1 MACVTREVTDG
12 AGGEP
17 RAAILWQTPRDP
29 AMTRRHLPAALLV
42 LLACAAVASAAEP
55 ATYTLPPETLKK
67 AEALYRTQLA
77 MLLVGTVY
85 SFGLLWLLLARR
97 VAPRFRDLAERV
109 STRRFVQVL
118 VFAPLFL
125 LTMDVLQLPLSLYQ
139 HQLGLDYG
147 LSVQSWS
154 SWTWDWVKGELLG
167 TAIATPLVFGLYA
180 VLRRSPQRWWFYGWL
195 GLIPIVLLMILIAPI
210 YIAPLFDTFTPLVEK
225 QPDLVPE
232 LEKVLARGGVH
243 IERDRMFEMAA
254 SDKVTTYNAYVTGI
268 GASKRVVVWDNT
280 SRDMTRPETM
290 FVFGH
295 EMGHY
300 VLQHM
305 WLSLGVAILALL
317 LQLYLAH
324 RLLAGV
330 LARYGARWGIRGLTD
345 WASLPVLILLLSV
358 FGLVGQPFGA
368 AFSRYLEHQ
377 ADIYGLEV
385 THGLTA
391 DSSAAAASA
400 FQKLGEKGLVYPTP
414 HPLYVFWMFDHPPV
428 HERVRFAAEYQPW
441 ATGQPGRYVQP

>member
-1 MACVTREVTDG
+1 MADS
-12 AGGEP
+12 AH
-17 RAAILWQTPRDP
+17 P
-29 AMTRRHLPAALLV
+29 AMTRRLLTALLC
-42 LLACAAVASAAEP
+42 LLACASVASAADP

-67 AEALYRTQLA
+67 AEALYRTQIA
-77 MLLVGTVY
+77 MLVVGTVY
-85 SFGLLWLLLARR
+85 SFGLLWLMLARR

-109 STRRFVQVL
+109 SSRRFVQVL

-125 LTMDVLQLPLSLYQ
+125 LTLDVLQLPLSLYQ
-139 HQLGLDYG
+139 QQLALDYG

-154 SWTWDWVKGELLG
+154 SWVWDWTKGEVLG
-167 TAIATPLVFGLYA
+167 TLIATPLVFGLYG
-180 VLRRSPQRWWFYGWL
+180 VLRRSPTRWWFYGWL
-195 GLIPIVLLMILIAPI
+195 GLLPILLLLILIAPI

-232 LEKVLARGGVH
+232 LERVLARGGIT
-243 IERDRMFEMAA
+243 IERERMFEMAA

-280 SRDMTRPETM
+280 SRDLTRPETM

-300 VLQHM
+300 VLQHV
-305 WLSLGVAILALL
+305 WLSLGTAIAALL

-345 WASLPVLILLLSV
+345 LASLPVLLLLLSV

-391 DSSAAAASA
+391 DSSQAAAVA

-414 HPLYVFWMFDHPPV
+414 HPLYVFWAFGQPPV

-441 ATGQPGRYVQP
+441 TRGERGRYVP

>member
-1 MACVTREVTDG
+1 MADS
-12 AGGEP
+12 AH
-17 RAAILWQTPRDP
+17 P
-29 AMTRRHLPAALLV
+29 AMTRRLLTALLC
-42 LLACAAVASAAEP
+42 LLACASVASAADP

-67 AEALYRTQLA
+67 AEALYRTQIA
-77 MLLVGTVY
+77 MLVVGTVY
-85 SFGLLWLLLARR
+85 SFGLLWLMLARR

-109 STRRFVQVL
+109 SSRRFVQVL

-125 LTMDVLQLPLSLYQ
+125 LTLDVLQLPLSLYQ
-139 HQLGLDYG
+139 QQLALDYG

-154 SWTWDWVKGELLG
+154 SWVWDWTKGEVLG
-167 TAIATPLVFGLYA
+167 TLIATPLVFGLYG
-180 VLRRSPQRWWFYGWL
+180 VLRRSPTRWWFYGWL
-195 GLIPIVLLMILIAPI
+195 GLLPILLLLILIAPI

-232 LEKVLARGGVH
+232 LERVLARGGIT
-243 IERDRMFEMAA
+243 IERERMFEMAA

-280 SRDMTRPETM
+280 SRDLTRPETM

-300 VLQHM
+300 VLQHV
-305 WLSLGVAILALL
+305 WLSLGTAIAALL

-345 WASLPVLILLLSV
+345 LASLPVLLLLLSV

-391 DSSAAAASA
+391 DSSQAAAVA

-414 HPLYVFWMFDHPPV
+414 HPLYVFWAFGHPPV

-441 ATGQPGRYVQP
+441 TRGERGRYVP

>member
-1 MACVTREVTDG
+1 
-12 AGGEP
+12 
-17 RAAILWQTPRDP
+17 
-29 AMTRRHLPAALLV
+29 MTRHFPAALLC
-42 LLACAAVASAAEP
+42 LLACATVASAAEP
-55 ATYTLPPETLKK
+55 ATYTLPPDTLKK
-67 AEALYRTQLA
+67 AEALYRTQIA

-85 SFGLLWLLLARR
+85 GFGLLLLLLARR
-97 VAPRFRDLAERV
+97 VAPRFRDIAEGV
-109 STRRFVQVL
+109 SRRPFVQAL

-125 LTMDVLQLPLSLYQ
+125 LTLDVLQLPLSLYQ
-139 HQLGLDYG
+139 QQLALDYG

-154 SWTWDWVKGELLG
+154 SWVWDWTKGELLG
-167 TAIATPLVFGLYA
+167 TAIATPLVWGLYV
-180 VLRRSPQRWWFYGWL
+180 VLRRFPTRWWFYGWL
-195 GLIPIVLLMILIAPI
+195 GLLPILLLLILIAPI

-232 LEKVLARGGVH
+232 LERVLARGGIT
-243 IERDRMFEMAA
+243 IERERMFEMAA

-280 SRDMTRPETM
+280 SRDLTRPETM

-300 VLQHM
+300 VLQHV
-305 WLSLGVAILALL
+305 WLSLGTAIAALL

-345 WASLPVLILLLSV
+345 LASLPVLLLLLSV

-391 DSSAAAASA
+391 DSSQAAAVA

-414 HPLYVFWMFDHPPV
+414 HPLYVFWAFGHPPV

-441 ATGQPGRYVQP
+441 TRGERGRYVP

>member
-1 MACVTREVTDG
+1 V
-12 AGGEP
+12 P
-17 RAAILWQTPRDP
+17 RW
-29 AMTRRHLPAALLV
+29 
-42 LLACAAVASAAEP
+42 SAADP
-55 ATYTLPPETLKK
+55 ATYAPPETLKK
-67 AEALYRTQLA
+67 AEALYRTQIA
-77 MLLVGTVY
+77 ILVVGNI
-85 SFGLLWLLLARR
+85 FGLLWLMLARR
-97 VAPRFRDLAERV
+97 VAPRSAIWRNV
-109 STRRFVQVL
+109 SSRRSVQVL
-118 VFAPLFL
+118 VFALLFL
-125 LTMDVLQLPLSLYQ
+125 LTLDALQLPPRSTSSSSRSTTA
-139 HQLGLDYG
+139 
-147 LSVQSWS
+147 SVQSGLVGVGLDQGRGAWH
-154 SWTWDWVKGELLG
+154 
-167 TAIATPLVFGLYA
+167 AIATPLVFGLYG
-180 VLRRSPQRWWFYGWL
+180 VLRRSPTRWWFYGWL
-195 GLIPIVLLMILIAPI
+195 GLLPILRCDLLIAPI

-232 LEKVLARGGVH
+232 LEKVLARGGIA

-300 VLQHM
+300 VLQHV
-305 WLSLGVAILALL
+305 WLSLGVAIAALL

-324 RLLAGV
+324 RLLASV

-368 AFSRYLEHQ
+368 AFSRYLEHE

-391 DSSAAAASA
+391 DSSAAAAAA

-414 HPLYVFWMFDHPPV
+414 HPLYVFWVFGHPPV

-441 ATGQPGRYVQP
+441 ARGERSRYVP